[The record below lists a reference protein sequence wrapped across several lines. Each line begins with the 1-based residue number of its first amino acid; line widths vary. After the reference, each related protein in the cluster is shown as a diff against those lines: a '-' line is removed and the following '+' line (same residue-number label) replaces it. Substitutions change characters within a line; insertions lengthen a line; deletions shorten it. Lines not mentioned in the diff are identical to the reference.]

1 MKKKL
6 DAFNDKKI
14 KVPFVVPT
22 INSSDKKEVAS
33 ALSSNLLTDG
43 PNLRKFEKNFS
54 RLTKSKFSVGVSNAT
69 SALILSLKSLGISKN
84 DEVIIPNITF
94 VATANA
100 VLSCGATPILAD
112 VNYDDLNISTN
123 SIEENISKKTK
134 AIIPVH
140 FAGRSCNMQKI
151 MSIAKKNNLKIVE
164 DCAHSLGT
172 YYKKKHVGTFGDT
185 GCFSFYPT
193 KNLTTFEGGM
203 VTCKSNSIAKH
214 IQKARNHGID
224 KSLQDRFTKGYPW
237 EFDIQNFGYNYRLD
251 EIRSALGNNQL
262 KRLKNMNSDR
272 RTAAKYYDSKLKD
285 LYGITLPSQT
295 DTSKNSWHLYVIKIQ
310 KTSKTSR
317 NSLFNFLLSRG
328 IRTSVHYKPLN
339 LFTIY
344 KKTAKTYS
352 SLNISKK
359 LYDEILSL
367 PMFPGIS
374 RKQQNL
380 VVAAIKEKLDHNRNE

>member
-1 MKKKL
+1 MDKKL
-6 DAFNDKKI
+6 DAFNNQKI

-22 INSSDKKEVAS
+22 INSSDKKEIMS

-54 RLTKSKFSVGVSNAT
+54 RFTKSAFSVGVSNAT

-84 DEVIIPNITF
+84 DEVIIPDMTF

-112 VNYDDLNISTN
+112 VNYDDLNISIN
-123 SIEENISKKTK
+123 SIEENITKKTK

-140 FAGRSCNMQKI
+140 FAGKSCNMRKI
-151 MSIAKKNNLKIVE
+151 MAVAKKNNLKIIE

-172 YYKKKHVGTFGDT
+172 YFEKQHVGTFGDT

-203 VTCKSNSIAKH
+203 ITCKSKFISNYL
-214 IQKARNHGID
+214 QKARNHGID
-224 KSLQDRFTKGYPW
+224 KSLRDRFTKGFPW
-237 EFDIQNFGYNYRLD
+237 EFDIETFGYNYRLD

-262 KRLKNMNSDR
+262 KRLKIMNHER
-272 RTAAKYYDSKLKD
+272 RIAAKYYDSKLRD
-285 LYGITLPSQT
+285 LNGIILPSQNE
-295 DTSKNSWHLYVIKIQ
+295 TSANSWHLYVIKIQ
-310 KTSKTSR
+310 KNSKISR
-317 NSLFNFLLSRG
+317 NLLFKHFLSNG
-328 IRTSVHYKPLN
+328 IRTSVHYKPLH
-339 LFTIY
+339 LFRLY
-344 KKTAKTYS
+344 KKKAKTHS
-352 SLNISKK
+352 SLKNSKK

-367 PMFPGIS
+367 PMFPGITK
-374 RKQQNL
+374 KQQNL
-380 VVAAIKEKLDHNRNE
+380 VISTIKNKIE